1 MPQTIQIKA
10 LINQPLSKV
19 WELWNNPED
28 VKHWNTASPDWHTTF
43 AENDLRE
50 DGKFSYRMEAK
61 DGSFGFDFSGIYDS
75 VKPLQFIAYTSDDG
89 RKVKTYFEENEADLT
104 EINTEFEAEDEN
116 SIEMQRGGWQAI
128 LDNFKNYVENK

>member
-10 LINQPLSKV
+10 LINQSLSKV

-50 DGKFSYRMEAK
+50 NGKFSYRMEAK
-61 DGSFGFDFSGIYDS
+61 DDSFGFDFSGIYDS
-75 VKPLQFIAYTSDDG
+75 VKPLQFIAYTLDDG

-116 SIEMQRGGWQAI
+116 SIEMQLGGWQAI